1 MRHSSSGPSAIRM
14 MLVQLKWSALASSSH
29 SQTGTDW
36 AEVRAC
42 NFIST
47 HQPSRCRDSTNEIS
61 SDVNL
66 LNSHMSPSIFGFALL
81 CLQRGRYR
89 KRRLTKHIAASQI
102 GPPMAASPLQTG
114 PERCFPYVTFR
125 ECQDEAS

>member
-1 MRHSSSGPSAIRM
+1 

-42 NFIST
+42 NFILT
-47 HQPSRCRDSTNEIS
+47 HQPSRCRGLTNEIS

-81 CLQRGRYR
+81 CLQRGHGRYR

-102 GPPMAASPLQTG
+102 GPPMAASLLRTAL
-114 PERCFPYVTFR
+114 ERCSR
-125 ECQDEAS
+125 Q

>member
-1 MRHSSSGPSAIRM
+1 

-42 NFIST
+42 NFILT
-47 HQPSRCRDSTNEIS
+47 HQPSRCRDSTNDIS
-61 SDVNL
+61 PDVSL

-89 KRRLTKHIAASQI
+89 KRRLTKHIAASQT
-102 GPPMAASPLQTG
+102 GPPMAASLLRTAL
-114 PERCFPYVTFR
+114 ERCSR
-125 ECQDEAS
+125 L